1 MRRLIVFCV
10 IFLSI
15 LSFPG
20 NVGAIDIQI
29 DFDNVIAPVLFIETN
44 PLRDEYATQG
54 VHFRGLAEND
64 GGAILNPNLA
74 NFGVP
79 AYSGQN
85 VLAFNSLAKMA
96 NGGVPR
102 QPEFILFDD
111 LWKTVSIY
119 VACTNGTDKFLL
131 SAYDSSGK
139 IVFFDEEKVSNKD
152 GWVNL
157 SVEWALGIQK
167 VELTRLESGSAT
179 FVADNLELTTRV
191 SRVPEPG
198 TLLLLGLGFI
208 GIGILRR
215 KH

>member
-1 MRRLIVFCV
+1 MRRLVVLSF
-10 IFLSI
+10 IFLFI
-15 LSFPG
+15 VCVPA
-20 NVGAIDIQI
+20 NVGAVDIKI
-29 DFDNVIAPVLFIETN
+29 DFDNVIAPAQFLGVN
-44 PLRDEYATQG
+44 PLRDEYASLG
-54 VHFRGLAEND
+54 VRFRGLEADD
-64 GGAILNPNLA
+64 GGAILNASVA

-79 AYSGQN
+79 AYSGLN
-85 VLAFNSLAKMA
+85 ILAFNSLATMA
-96 NGGVPR
+96 NEGVPR

-119 VACTNGTDKFLL
+119 VACTNGTDKFVL

-139 IVFFDEEKVSNKD
+139 PVISDEEKVSNKD

-167 VELTRLESGSAT
+167 VELTRQESGSAT

-198 TLLLLGLGFI
+198 TMLLLGLGLI
-208 GIGILRR
+208 GVGLLRKR
-215 KH
+215 N

>member
-1 MRRLIVFCV
+1 MRRLIVLCL
-10 IFLSI
+10 IFLSL

-20 NVGAIDIQI
+20 NVVAVDIKI
-29 DFDNVIAPVLFIETN
+29 DFDNVIAPGLFIETN

-54 VHFRGLAEND
+54 VRFRGLAEDD
-64 GGAILNPNLA
+64 GGAILNLNLA

-96 NGGVPR
+96 NEGVPQ

-111 LWKTVSIY
+111 LWKTVGIY
-119 VACTNGTDKFLL
+119 VACTNGTDKFVL

-139 IVFFDEEKVSNKD
+139 MVFFDEEQVSNQD

-167 VELTRLESGSAT
+167 VELTRQENGSAT

-198 TLLLLGLGFI
+198 TMILLGLGII
-208 GIGILRR
+208 GIGVLRKR
-215 KH
+215 N

>member
-1 MRRLIVFCV
+1 MRRLIVLCL
-10 IFLSI
+10 IFLSL
-15 LSFPG
+15 LSFTG
-20 NVGAIDIQI
+20 NVGAVDIKI
-29 DFDNVIAPVLFIETN
+29 DFDNVVAPGLFIDTN
-44 PLRDEYATQG
+44 PLRDEYATRG
-54 VHFRGLAEND
+54 VRFRGLAEND

-96 NGGVPR
+96 NGGVPQ

-119 VACTNGTDKFLL
+119 VACTNGTDRFVL

-139 IVFFDEEKVSNKD
+139 MVFSDEEQVSNKD
-152 GWVNL
+152 GWVSL

-167 VELTRLESGSAT
+167 VELTRQESGSPT

-191 SRVPEPG
+191 VPEPG
-198 TLLLLGLGFI
+198 TMLLLGLGII
-208 GIGILRR
+208 GIGFVRR
-215 KH
+215 RH